1 MRWKKTLNL
10 VEAHA
15 EGEIGRVVTGGV
27 LDIPGNTMLEKMT
40 YINEVDDSIRRFCVF
55 EPRGYAQMST
65 NLLLPP
71 TREDADAGFIIL
83 QGDQAHAMSG
93 SNCICTTTV
102 LLETGIL
109 EMQEPTTQVRFDMP
123 AGLVTA
129 TAQCKDGKCERV
141 ELDMNPSFVHSL
153 DVEVITE
160 DFGTVKVDIAFGGI
174 FYALVDCQQLGLG
187 IERQNA
193 KKIVEIGCEIQRQL
207 NKTMQIVHPEND
219 QLKGIAYT
227 MLIDKG
233 PEGEL
238 RGATVLPPGRVDRSP
253 CGTGNSARMA
263 VMLERGEVAVGDRYS
278 AYSIIG
284 SRFDM
289 TVAGTTTIAGK
300 TAVLPK
306 VSGRGWIHGIHQ
318 IGVDP
323 TDPYQQGYS
332 VADCWGDADD
342 LVR

>member
-1 MRWKKTLNL
+1 MRWKKTLNM

-15 EGEIGRVVTGGV
+15 EGEIGRVITSGV
-27 LDIPGNTMLEKMT
+27 LDIPGQTMLQKMT

-55 EPRGYAQMST
+55 EPRGYAQMSS

-71 TREDADAGFIIL
+71 TRSDADAGFIIL

-93 SNCICTTTV
+93 SNCICVTTV

-109 EMQEPTTQVRFDMP
+109 EMQEPVTTVKLDMP
-123 AGLVTA
+123 AGLITA

-153 DVEVITE
+153 DVNVQTE
-160 DFGTVKVDIAFGGI
+160 QFGELSVDIAFGGI
-174 FYALVDCQQLGLG
+174 FYALVDCAQLG
-187 IERQNA
+187 IEISRENA
-193 KKIVEIGCEIQRQL
+193 KKIVEIGCEVQRQL
-207 NKTMQIVHPEND
+207 NRHHQIVHPEND

-227 MLIDKG
+227 MLIDRG
-233 PEGEL
+233 PQGEL

-263 VMLERGEVAVGDRYS
+263 VMLERGEIAVGDTYS

-289 TVAGTTTIAGK
+289 TVAGTTEVAGK

-323 TDPYQQGYS
+323 SDPYQEGYS
-332 VADCWGDADD
+332 VADCWGDAYD
-342 LVR
+342 LVK

>member
-1 MRWKKTLNL
+1 MRWKKTLNM

-15 EGEIGRVVTGGV
+15 EGESGRVVTGGV
-27 LDIPGNTMLEKMT
+27 LDIPGSTMLEKMT

-71 TREDADAGFIIL
+71 TRADADAGFIIL

-93 SNCICTTTV
+93 SNCICVTTV

-109 EMQEPTTQVRFDMP
+109 EMQEPQTTVRFDMP
-123 AGLVTA
+123 AGLITA
-129 TAQCKDGKCERV
+129 TAQCNDGKCERV
-141 ELDMNPSFVHSL
+141 SLDMNPSFVHTL
-153 DVEVITE
+153 DLEVELE
-160 DFGTVKVDIAFGGI
+160 GFGTIKVDIAFGGI
-174 FYALVDCQQLGLG
+174 FYALIDCAQLG
-187 IERQNA
+187 ISIDREHA
-193 KKIVEIGCEIQRQL
+193 KKIVEIGCEVHRQL
-207 NKTMQIVHPEND
+207 NKHHQIVHPEND

-227 MLIDKG
+227 MLIDKNDQG
-233 PEGEL
+233 DL
-238 RGATVLPPGRVDRSP
+238 RGATVLPPGRLDRSP

-263 VMLERGEVAVGDRYS
+263 VMFERGEIAVGDTYS
-278 AYSIIG
+278 AYSVIG

-289 TVAGTTTIAGK
+289 TVKGTTTVAGK
-300 TAVLPK
+300 TAVLPQ

-318 IGVDP
+318 IGIDP
-323 TDPYQQGYS
+323 TDPYQEGYS
-332 VADCWGDADD
+332 VADCWGDAFD

>member
-1 MRWKKTLNL
+1 MRWKKILNL

-15 EGEIGRVVTGGV
+15 EGEVGRVVTGGV
-27 LDIPGNTMLEKMT
+27 LDIPGKTMLEKMT

-71 TREDADAGFIIL
+71 TRPDADAGFIIL

-93 SNCICTTTV
+93 SNCICVTTV

-109 EMQEPTTQVRFDMP
+109 PMLEPQTIVRFDMP
-123 AGLVTA
+123 AGLITA
-129 TAQCKDGKCERV
+129 TAQCNDGKCERV
-141 ELDMNPSFVHSL
+141 ELDMNASFVHSL
-153 DVEVITE
+153 DVPVVTE
-160 DFGTVKVDIAFGGI
+160 KYGTLTVDIAFGGI
-174 FYALVDCQQLGLG
+174 FYALIDCAQLGIN
-187 IERQNA
+187 IEAGNA
-193 KKIVEIGCEIQRQL
+193 KKIVEIGCEVQRQL
-207 NKTMQIVHPEND
+207 NKTHNIAHPENA

-233 PEGEL
+233 PDNEL

-263 VMLERGEVAVGDRYS
+263 VMHARGEVQVGDTYS

-289 TVAGTTTIAGK
+289 TVAGTTTVAGK
-300 TAVLPK
+300 VAVLPK
-306 VSGRGWIHGIHQ
+306 VSGRGWIHGMHQ

-323 TDPYQQGYS
+323 TDPYQEGYS

>member
-1 MRWKKTLNL
+1 MRWKKTLHM

-15 EGEIGRVVTGGV
+15 EGEVGRVVTGGII
-27 LDIPGNTMLEKMT
+27 DIPGKTMLEKMT

-109 EMQEPTTQVRFDMP
+109 PMQEPQTRVTFDMP

-129 TAQCKDGKCERV
+129 TADCKDGKCQRV
-141 ELDMNPSFVHSL
+141 ELTMNPSFVHSL
-153 DVEVITE
+153 DVEVETE
-160 DFGTVKVDIAFGGI
+160 SFGTLKVDVAFGGI
-174 FYALVDCQQLGLG
+174 FYALIDCKQLG
-187 IERQNA
+187 IDITPENA
-193 KKIVEIGCEIQRQL
+193 RKLVEIGSEVQRQL
-207 NKTMQIVHPEND
+207 NRQQEIVHPEND
-219 QLKGIAYT
+219 QLKGISYA
-227 MLIDKG
+227 MLVDKTQDG
-233 PEGEL
+233 KL
-238 RGATVLPPGRVDRSP
+238 VGATVLPPGRLDRSP

-263 VMLERGEVAVGDRYS
+263 VMYARGEIEVGDAYS
-278 AYSIIG
+278 AYSVIG
-284 SRFDM
+284 SRFDISF
-289 TVAGTTTIAGK
+289 TGVTEVAGK

-306 VSGRGWIHGIHQ
+306 VAGRGWIHGFHQ

-323 TDPYQQGYS
+323 SDPYPQGFS
-332 VADCWGDADD
+332 LSDCWGEADD
-342 LVR
+342 LLR

>member
-1 MRWKKTLNL
+1 MLNM

-27 LDIPGNTMLEKMT
+27 GDIPGATMLEKMT

-93 SNCICTTTV
+93 SNCICVATV

-109 EMQEPTTQVRFDMP
+109 EMQEPQTTVRLDMP

-141 ELDMNPSFVHSL
+141 SLEMNPSFVDCL
-153 DVEVITE
+153 DLAV
-160 DFGTVKVDIAFGGI
+160 DLDGYGTISVDIAFGGV
-174 FYALVDCQQLGLG
+174 FYALIDCAQLGLS

-193 KKIVEIGCEIQRQL
+193 KKIVEIGCQVHRQL
-207 NKTMQIVHPEND
+207 NKTQSVQHPEND

-238 RGATVLPPGRVDRSP
+238 RGATVLPPGRLDRSP

-263 VMLERGEVAVGDRYS
+263 VMHARGEVAVGDTYS

-284 SRFDM
+284 SRFEM
-289 TVAGTTTIAGK
+289 TLKGTTTVAGK
-300 TAVLPK
+300 SAVLPQ
-306 VSGRGWIHGIHQ
+306 VSGRAWIHGIHQ

-323 TDPYQQGYS
+323 SDPYPQGYS
-332 VADCWGDADD
+332 VADCWGDAFD